1 MHYAWQICLKDLR
14 QRFHDRTALIVA
26 VIAPLALTA
35 LIGLALGGSSSFQA
49 RLAVVDR
56 DRTQLSRGFVD
67 FVQRPPRPPLRGEIV
82 VRQFDSRPAAEAAI
96 NAHEAE
102 AAVVLNP
109 GFEKAAQAGN
119 SGSIEI
125 LAPSDSHFAVPMI
138 DALVRDFVNRVAVM
152 PHAVRIASVEPRS
165 PGGLLRMVDFYAAS
179 MTVLFLTFAVLSG
192 VRALQGELD
201 DRTILRLI
209 ASPAEPAA
217 ILAGKFGALL
227 VLGLTQMAVMIAA
240 TSLLFGTKWG
250 NPFLVA
256 ALAVTSVLMAIGLT
270 GFLMSLAKNAEQGTA
285 MAALVIALLSVVGGQ
300 FLPPQGLPDVFETLT
315 RLTPNGQAFYGFID
329 LSAAGSSGSLRT
341 IAQPLLVTG
350 VVGVAGIAFAAFRAR
365 SALKGM
371 T

>member
-14 QRFHDRTALIVA
+14 QRFHDRTAFIVA

-35 LIGLALGGSSSFQA
+35 LIGLSLTGTSSFSA
-49 RLAVVDR
+49 RLAVVDL
-56 DRTQLSRGFVD
+56 DHTQLSRSFVD
-67 FVQRPPRPPLRGEIV
+67 FVGRAPRPPLRGEIV
-82 VRQFDSRPAAEAAI
+82 VSQLNSRGAGEAAI
-96 NAHEAE
+96 QAHNVE
-102 AAVVLNP
+102 AAGVLNP

-138 DALVRDFVNRVAVM
+138 DALVRDFVNRVALM
-152 PHAVRIASVEPRS
+152 PHAVMMASVIPRS

-192 VRALQGELD
+192 VRALQGEMD

-217 ILAGKFGALL
+217 ILAGKFSALL
-227 VLGLTQMAVMIAA
+227 VLGLTQMIVMIAA

-256 ALAVTSVLMAIGLT
+256 ALTLSSVLMAIGLT
-270 GFLMSLAKNAEQGTA
+270 GFLMSLARNADQGTA
-285 MAALVIALLSVVGGQ
+285 MAALVISLLSVIGGQ
-300 FLPPQGLPDVFETLT
+300 FLPPQGLPDVFETLS
-315 RLTPNGQAFYGFID
+315 RLTPNGQAFFGFID

-350 VVGVAGIAFAAFRAR
+350 IVGVLGIAFAAFRAR